1 MMKTRNYYRPSTV
14 SLGKKKRVVR
24 RKSGARFFLKF
35 FLLLF
40 VLAVC
45 VGGGWLVF
53 SKGYALLTD
62 ANLSDWRVKKV
73 AVSGLAGP
81 LQEQILALARPYQGQ
96 SFRAEQ
102 GAALRQLIRQKYP
115 MLKQVQVKRGI
126 LSGTLT
132 VSVSR
137 RAPIAK
143 FRLPEGN
150 VKYMDE
156 TGVVYTD
163 ADFSAMQ
170 EILPVELEGAV
181 PEKLSTE
188 FVELVQSALKL
199 RNELN
204 FAFLHLNQTDNTVKM
219 YMPDNSAIDFG
230 PAVQLKNKAAR
241 AAQILTLAR
250 EKYAAPFVLD
260 FRFFENGKVFLTQ
273 KAP

>member
-1 MMKTRNYYRPSTV
+1 MKTRNYYRPSTV